1 VFDAR
6 LPKDLFKGGLPISGV
21 YDLRPLE
28 YCDFLQP
35 DLRLNEERALSIS
48 PAYLPPATRAPV
60 ATCVGGRESSE
71 FKRQNALLAKR
82 WRSIVN
88 FDIPMP
94 QANHFSIMDA
104 LAEQSSP
111 LFAGA
116 RRLMKLDR

>member
-1 VFDAR
+1 M
-6 LPKDLFKGGLPISGV
+6 
-21 YDLRPLE
+21 
-28 YCDFLQP
+28 
-35 DLRLNEERALSIS
+35 
-48 PAYLPPATRAPV
+48 

-82 WRSIVN
+82 WRSVVN

-104 LAEQSSP
+104 LAEPSSP

-116 RRLMKLDR
+116 LRLMKLDR